1 MPPNLTVATKVQ
13 ASACVSEATSTG
25 EPDFT
30 DVGAEMIIEPIAN
43 STRGARMGP
52 NGLSQLLADIQDDI
66 ATELATTPDVVEKDP
81 ASFDVKELAIE
92 KREWHQLD
100 DVVAVVVDLKG
111 SSRLGT
117 GKHASST
124 ASIYE
129 ASTDNAVGVL
139 KHFGA
144 DFIQIQGDGAFGLFW
159 GDNRYEKAVCAGIT
173 VKTFSV
179 GLSEKIRKKWP
190 DAPETGYKVGIANG
204 RVLAKRIGTPRNP
217 NEQEPI
223 WSGKPVNYAAKA
235 AQTADL
241 GELIVSADVWASIED
256 NDYLTTTCAH
266 EPGAKPVALW
276 RNKTIDNVPEEDDS
290 RYGRVLTSSWCTSCG
305 ETFCDAI
312 LQGETTRTES
322 EKARDESMRSAR
334 AGNLEKVMAD
344 KKASARNRRNGLSS
358 R

>member
-1 MPPNLTVATKVQ
+1 MNVAAEVLPLGRFG
-13 ASACVSEATSTG
+13 EATGGG
-25 EPDFT
+25 EPDFAN
-30 DVGAEMIIEPIAN
+30 VGGRDEN
-43 STRGARMGP
+43 RSTTELDERGRMEAT
-52 NGLSQLLADIQDDI
+52 GLSQLLDEIQGDI
-66 ATELATTPDVVEKDP
+66 AAELATMPSVVKKDP
-81 ASFDVKELAIE
+81 ASFDVKKLAIE

-179 GLSEKIRKKWP
+179 GLSEKIRKRWP
-190 DAPETGYKVGIANG
+190 DAPETGYKVGIASG

-235 AQTADL
+235 AQTAGL

-266 EPGAKPVALW
+266 EPGTKPVALW

-322 EKARDESMRSAR
+322 EEARDESMRAAR

-344 KKASARNRRNGLSS
+344 KKAAARNRRTGLSN

>member
-1 MPPNLTVATKVQ
+1 MTK
-13 ASACVSEATSTG
+13 
-25 EPDFT
+25 
-30 DVGAEMIIEPIAN
+30 AN
-43 STRGARMGP
+43 
-52 NGLSQLLADIQDDI
+52 LSQLLDDIQVDV
-66 ATELATTPDVVEKDP
+66 AEELATTPEVVAKDP
-81 ASFDVKELAIE
+81 ESFDVAKLAIE
-92 KREWHQLD
+92 KREWHQLE

-129 ASTDNAVGVL
+129 ASTDNAVRVL

-159 GDNRYEKAVCAGIT
+159 GEGCYEQAVCAGIT
-173 VKTFSV
+173 VKTFSI
-179 GLSEKIRKKWP
+179 GLSEKIHEKWP
-190 DAPETGYKVGIANG
+190 EAPETGYKVGIASG

-217 NEQEPI
+217 SEQEPI

-266 EPGAKPVALW
+266 EPGTKPAVLW
-276 RNKTIDNVPEEDDS
+276 QNKTIDNVPEGDDS
-290 RYGRVLTSSWCTSCG
+290 RYGRVLTSSWCPSCG
-305 ETFCDAI
+305 EAFCDAI
-312 LQGETTRTES
+312 LAGETARTES
-322 EKARDESMRSAR
+322 REAREESMRSAR
-334 AGNLEKVMAD
+334 AGNLREVMA
-344 KKASARNRRNGLSS
+344 KKRASARNRRAGLTT